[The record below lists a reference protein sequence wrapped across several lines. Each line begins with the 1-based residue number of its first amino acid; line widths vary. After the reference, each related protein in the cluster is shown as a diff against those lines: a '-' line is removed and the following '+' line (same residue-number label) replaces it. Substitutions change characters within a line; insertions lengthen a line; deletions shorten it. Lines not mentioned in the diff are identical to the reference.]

1 MQTKAIIFDC
11 FGVLV
16 TDGWLPFRD
25 QYFGSSPELREQAAM
40 HNTMVDKGLMSYEDF
55 IQWLVET
62 TGVPLPEVQRQITG
76 NKPNEPLFTYI
87 RDQLAPRYHIGLLS
101 NAGDN
106 WLHDMLEPWQV
117 ALFEEAV
124 LSYQLGVTKPD
135 PLMYETIAARLGVPP
150 EECVFIDDQP
160 RYCEGA
166 KAIGMKAIHYQNTT
180 QSIAEMEELF
190 NA

>member
-1 MQTKAIIFDC
+1 MQTKAVIFDC

-25 QYFGSSPELREQAAM
+25 QHFGGNPELLEQAAM

-55 IQWLVET
+55 MQWLVET
-62 TGVPLPEVQRQITG
+62 TGVSPYEVQRQITG
-76 NKPNEPLFTYI
+76 NMPNETLLRYI
-87 RDQLAPRYHIGLLS
+87 RDQLAPQYRIGLLS

-135 PLMYETIAARLGVPP
+135 PIMYETIATRLGMLP

-166 KAIGMKAIHYQNTT
+166 VVVGMKAIHYQNTAQT
-180 QSIAEMEELF
+180 IAAVEELLH
-190 NA
+190 A

>member
-1 MQTKAIIFDC
+1 MQTKAVIFDC

-25 QYFGSSPELREQAAM
+25 QHFGGNPELLEQAAM

-55 IQWLVET
+55 MQWLVET
-62 TGVPLPEVQRQITG
+62 TGVSPYEVQRQITG
-76 NKPNEPLFTYI
+76 NMPNEPLLRYI
-87 RDQLAPRYHIGLLS
+87 RDQLAPQYRIGLLS

-135 PLMYETIAARLGVPP
+135 PIMYETIATRLGMLP

-166 KAIGMKAIHYQNTT
+166 VVVGMKAIHYQNTAQT
-180 QSIAEMEELF
+180 ITAVEELLH
-190 NA
+190 A

>member
-25 QYFGSSPELREQAAM
+25 KYFGGSPELREQAAM

-135 PLMYETIAARLGVPP
+135 PLMYETIAARLGVLP
-150 EECVFIDDQP
+150 EECVFVDDQP

-190 NA
+190 DA